1 MKTLLRTT
9 LMLAIIALSTTDLWG
24 QRTEQRRVGE
34 FTGVEVGGIFAV
46 EITQGRSS
54 SLEIKACP
62 DALEAIKTSVHDGV
76 LHVNMKDWDGSKDCK
91 ATLYITVGKLEY
103 LNLSGATNTKTTN
116 TLRQRDLKLEV
127 SGAAKFHADMN
138 VEDFDIHASGAAN
151 ITLNGKSEDLD
162 MDMSGAA
169 KVAAYDFNA
178 RKVDAD
184 MSGAANVEIS
194 VLESIQADM
203 SGAANIRYKGNPEV
217 RKEVSGMASIS
228 KG

>member
-1 MKTLLRTT
+1 
-9 LMLAIIALSTTDLWG
+9 G

-34 FTGVEVGGIFAV
+34 FTGIEVGGIFSV

-54 SLEIKACP
+54 RLEIKACP
-62 DALEAIKTSVHDGV
+62 DALEAIKASVRDGV
-76 LHVNMKDWDGSKDCK
+76 LHVKMDDWDGGKDCK
-91 ATLYITVGKLEY
+91 ATLYITVGELEY
-103 LNLSGATNTKTTN
+103 LNLSGASNTKTTN
-116 TLRQRDLKLEV
+116 TLRQRDMKLEI
-127 SGAAKFHADMN
+127 SGAAKLHADMN

-169 KVAAYDFNA
+169 KVAAYDFSA

-194 VLESIQADM
+194 VREYIQADM
-203 SGAANIRYKGNPEV
+203 SGAANIRYRGNPEV
-217 RKEVSGMASIS
+217 HQEVSGMASIS
-228 KG
+228 QG